1 MAAALLPALLSALLA
16 GATAAALPPTPPHH
30 PRPGA
35 PRPHI
40 LFVMADDLGHGN
52 VEWYRKDGPV
62 PEVQTPALSALVA
75 EGVRLD
81 RVYSYSCCSPT
92 RSSFIS
98 GRLPLHVNVLN
109 TDPATFNE
117 STGEGAGVA
126 TEMTGIGQVMARAG
140 YTTAVVVRPAGPAPA
155 RRFVGVH
162 AHRLPLTRGGSGTG
176 KVGRCAPPSPAL
188 PPRAALLC

>member
-1 MAAALLPALLSALLA
+1 MAQK
-16 GATAAALPPTPPHH
+16 
-30 PRPGA
+30 
-35 PRPHI
+35 
-40 LFVMADDLGHGN
+40 V
-52 VEWYRKDGPV
+52 VQYGPV

-117 STGEGAGVA
+117 STNEGAGVA
-126 TEMTGIGQVMARAG
+126 TEMTGIGQVMVSAG
-140 YTTAVVVRPAGPAPA
+140 YTTAVVVRPCMPLPPLCWSAQQ
-155 RRFVGVH
+155 R
-162 AHRLPLTRGGSGTG
+162 PLTRGRLGTG

-188 PPRAALLC
+188 PPHAALLC